1 MDVVVV
7 VFVLVVDVVVMVVG
21 TVVLLAAKLTKKSFF
36 IPVAQCISIIRID
49 QEFHNLG

>member
-21 TVVLLAAKLTKKSFF
+21 TVVLLAAKLTKKSFC
-36 IPVAQCISIIRID
+36 IPVTQCISIIFI
-49 QEFHNLG
+49 FYKN

>member
-21 TVVLLAAKLTKKSFF
+21 TVVLLAAKLTKSLFF
-36 IPVAQCISIIRID
+36 IPVTQSISIK
-49 QEFHNLG
+49 